1 MRFIIIN
8 EFWFTWFKFKD
19 RKVGLCLRNV
29 SAPPRKIKG
38 LFIYLFL
45 PWASYNFEF
54 LFIIFYLNTV
64 DIPGDP
70 PTLLVRARKIS
81 FIFFHL
87 SNCFYTFIVKLRLI
101 INNIH
106 YLFLS
111 SGGILELSQK
121 LFSEIILKLSF

>member
-19 RKVGLCLRNV
+19 RKLACVCGTCQHLLEKR
-29 SAPPRKIKG
+29 I
-38 LFIYLFL
+38 IYLFL
-45 PWASYNFEF
+45 PCASYNFDF

-121 LFSEIILKLSF
+121 LFYEIILKLSF